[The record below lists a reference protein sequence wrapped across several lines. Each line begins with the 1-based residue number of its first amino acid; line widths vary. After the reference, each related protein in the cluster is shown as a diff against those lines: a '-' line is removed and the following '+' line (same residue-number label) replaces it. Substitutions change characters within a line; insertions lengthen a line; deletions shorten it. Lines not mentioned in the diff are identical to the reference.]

1 MRPHTKERRKSDG
14 KKNVVSIGMEIPGA
28 DVKNI
33 SLISKTSL
41 LDYDIIIVDPA
52 INDFYGIHKEYQ
64 GKPSL
69 NDTNSFLLK
78 EHIEHWR
85 REILEAVKAEKNVFF
100 FLNRKEEV
108 FVATGEESYSGTGRN
123 RQTTRYVD
131 LAFNYQI
138 VPRGITATNSNGSS
152 MVLAGKNNELAA
164 YWKELSSVS
173 EFRVLLDGEGI
184 KPIIQTKNGAKTV
197 GAKLRYENAKGNL
210 FLMPYISFADKK
222 YTYKK
227 EEDGEVYWSEE
238 ACILGK
244 RIVSSICSLDE
255 SIKSSGG
262 SSTAPEWM
270 SQDKYLLPKEE
281 IIRNKLISVENKIEK
296 LQQQKEKYEQD
307 IADESVLKRLI
318 YENGKPLES
327 AVHLALKILGFSV
340 SYFEDSESEFD
351 VIFVS
356 EEGRLLGEVEGKDNK
371 AINIGK
377 LRQLE
382 MNIHEDF
389 SRDEVTEMAKGAL
402 IGNAFRFQEPTER
415 ADFFTDKCITAA
427 TRSRTALI
435 RTTDLFEVARYLS
448 GKSNKRYSTTC
459 RKAIL
464 GAIGQ
469 VEFPEI
475 PDDVSAAESIATNE

>member
-1 MRPHTKERRKSDG
+1 MEKKS
-14 KKNVVSIGMEIPGA
+14 VVSIGMEIPGT

-33 SLISKTSL
+33 SLRSKTSL

-52 INDFYGIHKEYQ
+52 INDFYGSYEEYQ
-64 GKPSL
+64 GKPCL

-85 REILEAVKAEKNVFF
+85 REILEAVKAEKNIFF
-100 FLNRKEEV
+100 FLNKKEEV
-108 FVATGEESYSGTGRN
+108 FVATGEKSYSGTGRN
-123 RQTTRYVD
+123 RQTTSRVS

-138 VPRGITATNSNGSS
+138 VPGDITATNSNGSS
-152 MVLAGKNNELAA
+152 MVLARKDNELAA

-173 EFRVLLDGEGI
+173 EFRVFLDGERI

-222 YTYKK
+222 YTYET
-227 EEDGEVYWSEE
+227 EEDGEVEVYWSKE

-255 SIKSSGG
+255 SIKSSGE
-262 SSTAPEWM
+262 SSAAPEWM

-296 LQQQKEKYEQD
+296 LQQQKEKYEQE

-327 AVHLALKILGFSV
+327 AVHLALEILGFSV

-371 AINIGK
+371 AININK

-382 MNIHEDF
+382 MNINEDF

-427 TRSRTALI
+427 TRSGTALI
-435 RTTDLFEVARYLS
+435 RTTDLFEAARYLS
-448 GKSNKRYSTTC
+448 RKSNKRYSTTC